1 MTRSFLS
8 GTRPE
13 ACIFTICT
21 KSYIG
26 LANALGA
33 SLRDQG
39 VEAEYVIVIVDH
51 DISDVSVPYGR
62 LVSAMEICGYSTA
75 DWAQRTFK
83 YDVVELC
90 TSIKARCFQ
99 ALFAA
104 RFEKVIYFDPDILVY
119 DDLNGVFAGLEDHDV
134 VVTPHRLSH
143 SSEMPAR
150 GGVFNIG
157 FIAARRGMPTDIVM
171 KWWDARLE
179 DRATNDPMRGFF
191 TDQKWLDHL
200 PVLLRDGRLMVSG
213 HPGMNLAPW
222 NIDERTLERRGG
234 QWFVALREREA
245 EAQPLSFL
253 HYSAFNYRML
263 AEGKDD
269 ARTNEIV
276 EKMPE
281 FAELSKVLARHLN
294 EGGFL
299 DYASTRYEFAT
310 FSNGREILRAHR
322 RIFSRLQETGEK
334 FLEPFSA
341 DGEYYRLLERNRLL
355 TPPGSAVRQN
365 ISGAALDNKVSR
377 AAKLLDLISWFI
389 VRILGFAR
397 FTQLSKLLVRY
408 FHTSNHVRL
417 VRRDGK
423 PIDVEYF

>member
-1 MTRSFLS
+1 MTPPFLS
-8 GTRPE
+8 GTQSE

-33 SLRDQG
+33 SLRGQS

-51 DISDVSVPYGR
+51 DVADVSVPYGR
-62 LVSAMEICGYSTA
+62 LVYATEICGYSTA
-75 DWAQRTFK
+75 NWAQRTFK

-104 RFEKVIYFDPDILVY
+104 GFEKVIYFDPDIIVY
-119 DDLNGVFAGLEDHDV
+119 DDLNGVFVGLDHHDV
-134 VVTPHRLSH
+134 VVTPHRLSY
-143 SSEMPAR
+143 SSDIPAR

-157 FIAARRGMPTDIVM
+157 FLGARRGMSTDRVM

-179 DRATNDPMRGFF
+179 DRAISDPMRGFF

-222 NIDERTLERRGG
+222 NFYERALERRGD
-234 QWFVALREREA
+234 QWFVALCEHDA
-245 EAQPLSFL
+245 EAQPLSFI

-263 AEGKDD
+263 AEGRDD
-269 ARTNEIV
+269 ERTLEIV
-276 EKMPE
+276 AKMPE
-281 FAELSKVLARHLN
+281 FAELSRVLARYLN
-294 EGGFL
+294 EGRFL
-299 DYASTRYEFAT
+299 DYASIRYEFST
-310 FSNGREILRAHR
+310 FSNGHEILRGHR
-322 RIFSRLQETGEK
+322 RIFSRLQEAGEE

-341 DGEYYRLLERNRLL
+341 DGEFYRLLERNRLL
-355 TPPGSAVRQN
+355 TPPGSVAGQVAR
-365 ISGAALDNKVSR
+365 GAALDNKVRR
-377 AAKLLDLISWFI
+377 AAKLLDLLSRVA
-389 VRILGFAR
+389 VRVLGFAR

-408 FHTSNHVRL
+408 LHTNNYVRL
-417 VRRDGK
+417 VRRKGK
-423 PIDVEYF
+423 PLDVEYF

>member
-1 MTRSFLS
+1 MTLS
-8 GTRPE
+8 SLSSTQPE

-33 SLRDQG
+33 SLRDRG

-51 DISDVSVPYGR
+51 DISDVLVPYGR
-62 LVSAMEICGYSTA
+62 LVSAKEICGYSTA

-99 ALFAA
+99 VLFAA
-104 RFEKVIYFDPDILVY
+104 GVEKVIYFDPDIIVY
-119 DDLNGVFAGLEDHDV
+119 DDLNGVFAELDDHDV
-134 VVTPHRLSH
+134 LVTPHRLSY
-143 SSEMPAR
+143 SSDMPAR

-157 FIAARRGMPTDIVM
+157 FLGACRGMATDRVM

-179 DRATNDPMRGFF
+179 DRSTSDPMRGFF

-200 PVLLRDGRLMVSG
+200 PVLMRDGRLMVSG

-222 NIDERTLERRGG
+222 NIDERTLERRGD
-234 QWFVALREREA
+234 QWFVALREHEA
-245 EAQPLSFL
+245 EAQPLSFV

-269 ARTNEIV
+269 ERTLEIV
-276 EKMPE
+276 VKMPE
-281 FAELSKVLARHLN
+281 FAELSKVLARHLK
-294 EGGFL
+294 EGRFL
-299 DYASTRYEFAT
+299 DYASIRYEFSS
-310 FSNGREILRAHR
+310 FSDGRTILQGHR
-322 RIFSRLQETGEK
+322 RIFSRLMEMGEQ
-334 FLEPFSA
+334 FPEPFSA
-341 DGEYYRLLERNRLL
+341 DGGYYRLLKRNRLL
-355 TPPGSAVRQN
+355 TPPGSAAGQKIR
-365 ISGAALDNKVSR
+365 GAALDSKVGR
-377 AAKLLDLISWFI
+377 AAKLLDMLSWFT
-389 VRILGFAR
+389 VRLLGFAR

-408 FHTSNHVRL
+408 FHTNNHVRL